1 MKTQQCL
8 PFALMRYMPLS
19 TMILWIFNVAGNNKR
34 YLDLHVKCPI
44 LLSDFN
50 QICNISTDFHKTP
63 RHQISRKSFQWE
75 PS

>member
-1 MKTQQCL
+1 MG
-8 PFALMRYMPLS
+8 YMPLS
-19 TMILWIFNVAGNNKR
+19 TMILRRFNVAGNNKTH
-34 YLDLHVKCPI
+34 LDLHVKCPI

-63 RHQISRKSFQWE
+63 RYQISWKSFQWE